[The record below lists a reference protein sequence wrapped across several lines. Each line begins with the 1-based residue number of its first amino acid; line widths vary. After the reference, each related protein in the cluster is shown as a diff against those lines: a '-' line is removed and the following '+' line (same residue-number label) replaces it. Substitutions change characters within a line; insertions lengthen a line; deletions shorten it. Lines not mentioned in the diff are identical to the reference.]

1 MPGKAGK
8 TGGNVNSAAEAFL
21 PEPSN
26 QETFFSSDTARS
38 KPPLSSTFYKL
49 VVVCVANVAVTAAL
63 FVAMCLAD
71 ARDSIDEYT
80 IRGSMLDVACVCL
93 MRSLHTCV
101 IGATGRP
108 VLYTVLRYLTA
119 AYLVLVLA
127 KIMLYDRWGAA
138 PGYGAPLLATAEVVF
153 MAVEIVLLGRLQRQH
168 APSKAVPID
177 AAKEAALKKKK
188 KNAAGAGGGD
198 DAKEMTLMELMAI
211 LRP

>member
-1 MPGKAGK
+1 MSGKAGK
-8 TGGNVNSAAEAFL
+8 TGANVNSAAQALL
-21 PEPSN
+21 PVPSN
-26 QETFFSSDTARS
+26 QETFFSDTARS

-63 FVAMCLAD
+63 FVVMCLAD
-71 ARDSIDEYT
+71 ARASLDQYT

-138 PGYGAPLLATAEVVF
+138 PAYGAPLLATAEVVF

-168 APSKAVPID
+168 ALSKAVPID

-188 KNAAGAGGGD
+188 KAAGGGGSD